1 MKTLPARLEAALKH
15 AKKDR
20 QALVEATGASRQA
33 VNKWFEG
40 TSSNLK
46 MAHLFAVADTLTVEP
61 RWLATGEGEMKLGK
75 STGCSHLDIPPHRIA
90 LIRPYST
97 LPEEERRVA
106 RTLIETL
113 SWSHHPR
120 KDEYVTRIS
129 KSPLSV
135 HDK

>member
-1 MKTLPARLEAALKH
+1 MSTLPERLEAALKF

-20 QALVEATGASRQA
+20 QALIEVTGASRQA

-46 MAHLFAVADTLTVEP
+46 MTHLFKVADVLGVEA
-61 RWLATGEGEMKLGK
+61 RWLGTGDGEMKRGKPLGC
-75 STGCSHLDIPPHRIA
+75 THNDIPAHRIA
-90 LIRPYST
+90 LIRLYST
-97 LPEEERRVA
+97 LPDEERRVA

-120 KDEYVTRIS
+120 KDEYVKRVS
-129 KSPLSV
+129 KPHAV
-135 HDK
+135 HEK